1 MWESQFSKS
10 YCCVI
15 TLYNQICKYC
25 DIFVYGKII
34 LHSLTQE
41 HENSTWLMKD
51 ALSKVTGDYATHV
64 PTHAWIDKV
73 NTNLQ
78 IGLDI
83 GNVWVNFICVCCD
96 SVENV

>member
-1 MWESQFSKS
+1 
-10 YCCVI
+10 
-15 TLYNQICKYC
+15 
-25 DIFVYGKII
+25 
-34 LHSLTQE
+34 
-41 HENSTWLMKD
+41 MKD
-51 ALSKVTGDYATHV
+51 ALCKVTGDYATHV
-64 PTHAWIDKV
+64 PTWNYHAWIDKL